1 MLFFE
6 NIKLALIAIKSNK
19 MRSFLTMLGI
29 IIGTSSVIAIA
40 SIGTGAKSLLDREFS
55 AFGKNNAYLFANNS
69 ADMSGGA
76 SDIYFTPDDITALRD
91 RFPNELSYASLSLSG
106 SAEVTIGR
114 IKGRFTLKS
123 TGGNYDR
130 FSPINIIHGR
140 MLTEDDVKNAR
151 PFTVISEK
159 AATKFFGRS
168 NVLGQT
174 VSLTL
179 DSNPMDLTIMG
190 VYRETPSIFSA
201 ISGASGYTAYLP
213 YTIWG
218 RNVNSPLLDLYISAG
233 RDIPSTLRHI
243 ASYIEAYKR
252 KPAGFYSI
260 ESVESQQ
267 SSMNKILSAMS
278 IAIGAIAA
286 ISLLV
291 GGIGI
296 MNIMLVSV
304 TERTREIG
312 IRKSLGAKTSD
323 IMLQFLVESM
333 IVSAVGGL
341 LGASLG
347 IAIASAGLNYAK
359 IKLVVDFRVVLLAV
373 GFSALVGMFFGL
385 FPAKKAANLD
395 PIEALRY
402 E

>member
-29 IIGTSSVIAIA
+29 IIGTSSVIAIT

-55 AFGKNNAYLFANNS
+55 AFGKNNAYLFIGNN
-69 ADMSGGA
+69 AATAESGPDA
-76 SDIYFTPDDITALRD
+76 YFTQDDIAALMD
-91 RFPNELSYASLSLSG
+91 RFPNELSYAAPMLNG
-106 SAEVTIGR
+106 SVDVTIGR
-114 IKGRFTLKS
+114 VKGHFTLKS
-123 TGGNYDR
+123 AGGGYDR
-130 FSPINIIHGR
+130 FNSINMIYGR
-140 MLTEDDVKNAR
+140 MLTEGDVENAR
-151 PFTVISEK
+151 SFIVIPEN
-159 AATKFFGRS
+159 AAIKFFGRAD
-168 NVLGQT
+168 VVGQT
-174 VSLTL
+174 IPLTL
-179 DSNPMDLTIMG
+179 NGNALDLTVMG
-190 VYRETPSIFSA
+190 VYREMPSIFSA
-201 ISGASGYTAYLP
+201 LSSSAGYTAYLP
-213 YTIWG
+213 YTLWG
-218 RNVNSPLLDLYISAG
+218 RSVGSPVLDLYVSAG
-233 RDIPSTLRHI
+233 KSIPSAMQHVS
-243 ASYIEAYKR
+243 SYLELYKR
-252 KPAGFYSI
+252 KPAGFYSV

-267 SSMNKILSAMS
+267 TTMNKMLGTMS

-312 IRKSLGAKTSD
+312 IRKSLGAKTGD
-323 IMLQFLVESM
+323 ILLQFLVESM
-333 IVSAVGGL
+333 LVSAVGGL

-347 IAIASAGLNYAK
+347 IAIASIGLSYAK
-359 IKLVVDFRVVLLAV
+359 IKLAVDFRVVLIAV
-373 GFSALVGMFFGL
+373 GFSAVVGMFFGL
-385 FPAKKAANLD
+385 FPAKKAAKLD